1 MVLGSL
7 FARAR
12 CYLYLLRG
20 GSHRQYNE
28 PRWLDANTCLTETLH
43 LRQYFG
49 DIGACLLQSRVR
61 LRVRMSELD
70 RLMQVE
76 QILCSVQIR
85 VILIA
90 RLCSIPGSRSQVGS
104 GGDEGQSSL
113 RVLSTES
120 VWRGQRY
127 LGRRDEE
134 KILRWPAIAAARRT
148 DRTLS
153 PLCPWCRGLYL
164 MKMGS
169 RTRGL
174 AATGSLYHYRV
185 TQHCPHYELVGGLYY
200 LVHPPRTARFWV

>member
-1 MVLGSL
+1 M
-7 FARAR
+7 A
-12 CYLYLLRG
+12 
-20 GSHRQYNE
+20 
-28 PRWLDANTCLTETLH
+28 DTCLTWTLH

-85 VILIA
+85 IILIA
-90 RLCSIPGSRSQVGS
+90 CLCPIPGSRSQVGS

-127 LGRRDEE
+127 LGRRHEE

-153 PLCPWCRGLYL
+153 PLCPWCRELYL

-200 LVHPPRTARFWV
+200 LGHPPRTARFWV